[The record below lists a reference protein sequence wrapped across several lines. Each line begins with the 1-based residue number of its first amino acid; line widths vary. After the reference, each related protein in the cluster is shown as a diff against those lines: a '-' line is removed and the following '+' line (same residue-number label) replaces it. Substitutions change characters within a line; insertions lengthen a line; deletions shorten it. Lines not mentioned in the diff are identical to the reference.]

1 MGMPEV
7 PPDRLIREGEQP
19 ESQKKK
25 KRLGAFFSGALV
37 GIGVFTVI
45 AFALAVGFVT
55 HWEKQKA
62 DLHRDIAELESRVQE
77 LVKKDKKTVV
87 PIIKKLR
94 PQLDDNI
101 AEDISKAIIKYSFEY
116 RIPPEFVVYLM
127 QRESR
132 FDVLAK
138 SKASALGLMQVLP
151 QWHKDKMDKMGI
163 TKNEVY
169 HIDNNVKLGCWILRG
184 YINET
189 GSIEKALT
197 KYVGGTHESYVKDIL
212 IGFTNEMIPK
222 KEITK

>member
-1 MGMPEV
+1 MEIDKPV
-7 PPDRLIREGEQP
+7 VT
-19 ESQKKK
+19 KK
-25 KRLGAFFSGALV
+25 KRRFANFISGFFVGA
-37 GIGVFTVI
+37 GVCTII

-62 DLHRDIAELESRVQE
+62 DLQSEIAELESRVQE
-77 LVKKDKKTVV
+77 LVKEDKKTVV

-94 PQLDDNI
+94 PQLDDKI
-101 AEDISKAIIKYSFEY
+101 AEEISKAIIKYSFEY

-127 QRESR
+127 RRESR

-138 SKASALGLMQVLP
+138 SKVGALGLMQIFP
-151 QWHKDKMDKMGI
+151 KYHKDKMDKMGI
-163 TKNEVY
+163 KINEVY
-169 HIDNNVKLGCWILRG
+169 HIDNNVKLGCWILRS

-189 GSIEKALT
+189 GTIEKALT

>member
-1 MGMPEV
+1 MDGKPV
-7 PPDRLIREGEQP
+7 P
-19 ESQKKK
+19 KKK
-25 KRLGAFFSGALV
+25 KWGSGFLSGLIV
-37 GIGVFTVI
+37 GVGVVAVI
-45 AFALAVGFVT
+45 AFGLWIGYT
-55 HWEKQKA
+55 TYWEKQKA
-62 DLHRDIAELESRVQE
+62 DMLAEISELESRVQE
-77 LVKKDKKTVV
+77 LVKEDKKTVV

-94 PQLDDNI
+94 PQLDDKI
-101 AEDISKAIIKYSFEY
+101 AEEISKAIIKYSFEY

-127 QRESR
+127 KRESR

-138 SKASALGLMQVLP
+138 SKVGALGLMQVLP
-151 QWHKDKMDKMGI
+151 KWHKDKMDKMGI

-189 GSIEKALT
+189 GTIEKALT

-222 KEITK
+222 KEIAK